1 MIDNHLNDHLLTF
14 NLFFLFL
21 FQFQSL
27 SHNLL
32 HLQLPL
38 FSNLT
43 SLENLKI
50 TDYFLLLLKKK
61 KKKSK
66 TSNPNNL
73 KFICAQLENTWDF
86 NVEQLFAN
94 RCENHRKWWR
104 RGVEGPRAISK
115 SDDFGSRL
123 HSSSLKE
130 DRWWEEIVATGIF
143 VGRDPT
149 QLVQFIRDVPFR
161 CPFLKLAISLA
172 LFEDDASRGRFAFK
186 ERNLNGFLSREK
198 KKKKEDEVRSCLFER
213 DDDRFKKR

>member
-21 FQFQSL
+21 FQFQPL
-27 SHNLL
+27 SHNLP

-86 NVEQLFAN
+86 NVEQLFAK
-94 RCENHRKWWR
+94 RCENHRKWWW

-130 DRWWEEIVATGIF
+130 DRWWEEIVATEIF

-172 LFEDDASRGRFAFK
+172 LFGQWGWCFSRAICFQGEKFKRF
-186 ERNLNGFLSREK
+186 LISREK
-198 KKKKEDEVRSCLFER
+198 E
-213 DDDRFKKR
+213 KKRRRSSILFVREGRR